1 MKKSIIFVF
10 VLMFCFISTAKAET
24 KEIIE
29 SYEKYII
36 TVTNYDSKGNA
47 VLTTHEEVTKAEA
60 MNVKNIQAR
69 GNMEC
74 GTDTGFVDCHE
85 TNSKR
90 LKLDYYRYRDNAN
103 KFYVTVTNSWL
114 TTPSVQDYDVIAMRW
129 TGSATISEVK
139 GTQTARQG
147 TLDQETVYER
157 GNGNIKEG
165 SNGVGISMNMYNSS
179 TDHEMTLEVELTSS
193 NPGTVY
199 GTYQHAKN
207 TAVTLAISKSYS
219 FSSSGLGG
227 VLLFSSTTYANYY
240 DKMQGVS
247 GSYRILNR

>member
-10 VLMFCFISTAKAET
+10 VLMFCFISTTKAET
-24 KEIIE
+24 KEVIE
-29 SYEKYII
+29 LYEKYII
-36 TVTNYDSKGNA
+36 TVTNYDSKGTA

-60 MNVKNIQAR
+60 MNVKNVQAR

-74 GTDTGFVDCHE
+74 GTDTGYIDCHE

-90 LKLDYYRYRDNAN
+90 LKLEYYRYRDTAN
-103 KFYVTVTNSWL
+103 KYYIKVINTWL
-114 TTPSVQDYDVIAMRW
+114 TTPSVQDYDVIAVRW
-129 TGSATISEVK
+129 TGTVSSVKATGK
-139 GTQTARQG
+139 QTARQG
-147 TLDQETVYER
+147 SLPQTTTYED
-157 GNGNIKEG
+157 GNGNMKKG
-165 SNGVGISMNMYNSS
+165 TNGVGISMNMYNSS

-247 GSYRILNR
+247 GSYQILNR

>member
-47 VLTTHEEVTKAEA
+47 VLTTHEEVTEAEA
-60 MNVKNIQAR
+60 MNVKNVQAR

-90 LKLDYYRYRDNAN
+90 LKLDYYRKSSNAN
-103 KFYVTVTNSWL
+103 KYYIELINSWL
-114 TTPSVQDYDVIAMRW
+114 TTPSVQDYDVIAVRW
-129 TGSATISEVK
+129 TGTVSSIDVT
-139 GTQTARQG
+139 GTQIAYQG
-147 TLDQETVYER
+147 SLKQQTGYDENSSNTKI
-157 GNGNIKEG
+157 GT
-165 SNGVGISMNMYNSS
+165 NGVGISMNMYNSS
-179 TDHEMTLEVELTSS
+179 TDHEMTLKVELTSS

-247 GSYRILNR
+247 GPYIVVN